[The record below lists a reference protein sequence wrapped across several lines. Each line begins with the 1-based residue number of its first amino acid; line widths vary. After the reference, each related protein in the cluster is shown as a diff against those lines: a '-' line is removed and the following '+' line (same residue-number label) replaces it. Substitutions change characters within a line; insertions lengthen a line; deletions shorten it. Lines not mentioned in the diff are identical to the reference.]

1 MKKYF
6 KPSVFIL
13 SLTPFLIIFYKI
25 LYDQL
30 GPEPVKEI
38 THHTGEWTLIFICLT
53 LAMSPLKRLTNLA
66 IWISFR
72 RMLGLFVFFYA
83 TLHMLTY
90 VIIDYRLDF
99 ESISKD
105 ILTKKFIFAG
115 FTAWLLLIPLALTS
129 SKRAIIFLKDK
140 WKKLHRL
147 IYIIAILGVVHF
159 IWLVKKD
166 LTEPLIYAV
175 IIIALMLFRLKFKK
189 IFVIWRFSRK
199 RKCSFRFEPNFL

>member
-1 MKKYF
+1 MKRYF
-6 KPSVFIL
+6 KPSIFFFSLIPFI
-13 SLTPFLIIFYKI
+13 IIVYKI
-25 LYDQL
+25 LFNEL

-38 THHTGEWTLIFICLT
+38 THHTGEWTLIFIVLT
-53 LAMSPLKRLTNLA
+53 LTMTPLKIITNLS

-90 VIIDYRLDF
+90 VVIDYRLDLN
-99 ESISKD
+99 SISKD
-105 ILTKKFIFAG
+105 ILTKKFIFVG
-115 FTAWLLLIPLALTS
+115 FTAWLLLLPLALTS
-129 SKRAIIFLKDK
+129 SKKAVIFLKDK
-140 WKKLHRL
+140 WKKLHKL

-175 IIIALMLFRLKFKK
+175 IILFLLLFRIK
-189 IFVIWRFSRK
+189 SK
-199 RKCSFRFEPNFL
+199 RV